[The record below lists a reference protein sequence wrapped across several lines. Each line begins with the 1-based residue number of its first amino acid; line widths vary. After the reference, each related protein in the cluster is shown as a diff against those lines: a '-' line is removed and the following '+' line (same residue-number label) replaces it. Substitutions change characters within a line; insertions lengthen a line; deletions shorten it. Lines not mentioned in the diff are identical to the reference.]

1 MSCWT
6 SNLPDIFRQLLLCFH
21 EKTSFSSISQK
32 PYHKEIKIFIKQRR
46 DVKFFYILLFFL
58 YTLKREFKSGGRSI
72 VKKIS
77 YYHPDSPYA
86 LMKFQN
92 DLLHYLKI
100 KHKKNQPLVIVCIG
114 TDRATGDCLGPLVG
128 QALLP
133 SPQYS
138 VFGTLKEPIHAKNL
152 NQTFKEIYSVCQN
165 PFIIAVDSCLGYAQH
180 VGCIT
185 LSPLPLLPGR
195 GVSKQLPPIGQLSI
209 TGIVNVFSDS
219 VSNESV
225 IQNTRLHTV
234 IKLADFI
241 TNGIKSANIPSIY
254 QVSCP
259 HP

>member
-1 MSCWT
+1 LSVSVQTARLVTVLDHSLVRHC
-6 SNLPDIFRQLLLCFH
+6 FLLLN
-21 EKTSFSSISQK
+21 IQ
-32 PYHKEIKIFIKQRR
+32 
-46 DVKFFYILLFFL
+46 FL
-58 YTLKREFKSGGRSI
+58 GL
-72 VKKIS
+72 
-77 YYHPDSPYA
+77 
-86 LMKFQN
+86 
-92 DLLHYLKI
+92 
-100 KHKKNQPLVIVCIG
+100 
-114 TDRATGDCLGPLVG
+114 
-128 QALLP
+128 
-133 SPQYS
+133 
-138 VFGTLKEPIHAKNL
+138 HAKNL

-185 LSPLPLLPGR
+185 LSPFPLLPGR